1 MKLWDKGIDLS
12 GDIEAFTVGQDRQ
25 LDLRLAKQDVWGSL
39 AHITMLESIG
49 LLKEQERATLHEA
62 LMDILNTI
70 SQGQFKIDDQI
81 EDVHSQIEFMLTEKL
96 GEAGKK
102 IHSGRSRNDQV
113 LVDIKLFLRDQIK
126 ELTYA
131 IQDLSTVLLE
141 LSEAHR
147 EVIIPGYTHMQAAMP
162 SSFGL
167 WFGAFAETLADDLL
181 MLQASYRM
189 VNQNPLGSA
198 AGYGNSFPLDRQ
210 LTTRLL
216 GFEDLHANVVAAQM
230 SRGKSEASVSFSLAS
245 VAATLGRMAMDIC
258 LYNSQ
263 NYGFM
268 SFPEHITTGSSIMP
282 HKKNPDVFELIRGR
296 CNLLQQLPAQLM
308 AITLNLPSGY
318 HRDLQ
323 LTKELIIPGID
334 QLLDILK
341 ITTSTLAQVEVNDKI
356 MDDPKYDL
364 IYSVENVNLQVLQG
378 IPFRDAYQQVAADI
392 DKGIFKPK
400 KDLHHTHLGSI
411 GNLGTEVIR
420 KKITKVVDGF
430 DFEIADK
437 AIKDL
442 EAR

>member
-1 MKLWDKGIDLS
+1 MKLWDKGIDIS

-62 LMDILNTI
+62 LLDILNTI
-70 SQGQFKIDDQI
+70 SQGQFKIDDQT

-96 GEAGKK
+96 GEVGKK

-131 IQDLSTVLLE
+131 IQDLCSALLE

-181 MLQASYRM
+181 MLRASYQM

-210 LTTRLL
+210 LTTKLL
-216 GFEDLHANVVAAQM
+216 GFEDLHTNVVAAQM

-263 NYGFM
+263 NYGFL
-268 SFPEHITTGSSIMP
+268 SFPGHITTGSSIMP

-296 CNLLQQLPAQLM
+296 CNLIQQLPAQLM

-334 QLLDILK
+334 QLRDILK
-341 ITTSTLAQVEVNDKI
+341 ITTSTLTQVEVNGKI

-378 IPFRDAYQQVAADI
+378 IPFRDAYQQVAAEI

-400 KDLHHTHLGSI
+400 KDLQHTHLGSI